1 MEEEAGKSKYDEKL
15 LFLPYLTGERTP
27 YNDPDARGAFIGLNI
42 QHERSDMT
50 RSVLEGITFGLRD
63 SLELIKGTGVC
74 TDTIRVSGGGAKSNL
89 WKQ

>member
-1 MEEEAGKSKYDEKL
+1 M
-15 LFLPYLTGERTP
+15 
-27 YNDPDARGAFIGLNI
+27 NPDAREAFIGLNI

-74 TDTIRVSGGGAKSNL
+74 TVYYKS
-89 WKQ
+89 

>member
-1 MEEEAGKSKYDEKL
+1 
-15 LFLPYLTGERTP
+15 
-27 YNDPDARGAFIGLNI
+27 
-42 QHERSDMT
+42 MT

-89 WKQ
+89 WKQMIADIFNLK